1 MESKSCQELESKV
14 INRELCTLCGACVG
28 MCPYILA
35 YRGRVLVRDVC
46 DLSAGRCSTYCPRI
60 SLDVNELSRTVFDAP
75 YDWNGMGTVLGIFM
89 ARPTDGKARA
99 RAQDAGTV
107 STLARFALEQGIIDS
122 AVVTFFDDKAFPQ
135 ARAVS
140 DGEELVQSAGSSY
153 MATPVLEA
161 FNRAVKEPD
170 RKRIGVVATP
180 CQAMALARMKGLKP
194 EEGSGIDKLE
204 LVIGLFC
211 TWALSYPAFAEF
223 LEKEVPDPIVKYK
236 IPPPPAQVLQTF
248 TSQGETD
255 LPLDRIMPFIRPAC
269 RFCHDMT
276 SEFADISVGAVEFTD
291 VQVGDHA
298 KNGSPWNTVIVRTER
313 GMRLLD
319 SARDKGI
326 IETAQLPSNIL
337 DHLKN
342 AARNKKRRALQNI
355 VQRTG
360 SREDL
365 LYFKIEPSTIGMLL
379 DE

>member
-1 MESKSCQELESKV
+1 MESKSCQELESEV

-107 STLARFALEQGIIDS
+107 STFARFALEQGIIDS

-298 KNGSPWNTVIVRTER
+298 KKGSPWNTVIVRTER